1 MTFRGHPDTLS
12 TCTPR
17 SSLVWRPCYGNC
29 DPISRKMKASKA
41 KTNCH
46 YSVRSRSGLRCVS
59 DGYCDPFFR
68 KRRLTFYEFLPRE
81 RVVFCAAVLTGWW
94 RQVITTSKGREETQD
109 TGQVKINI
117 LATLHKESKDIH
129 SSTVQKKGRL
139 MSLVLHRK

>member
-12 TCTPR
+12 NCTPR

-46 YSVRSRSGLRCVS
+46 YSVRSRSWLRCVS
-59 DGYCDPFFR
+59 DGYWDPFFR
-68 KRRLTFYEFLPRE
+68 KGRLTFYEFPLRE

-94 RQVITTSKGREETQD
+94 RQVYNNKQRQRGD
-109 TGQVKINI
+109 TGHRTGQNKYPRNSP
-117 LATLHKESKDIH
+117 LNLKKFTHQ
-129 SSTVQKKGRL
+129 QKKGRL